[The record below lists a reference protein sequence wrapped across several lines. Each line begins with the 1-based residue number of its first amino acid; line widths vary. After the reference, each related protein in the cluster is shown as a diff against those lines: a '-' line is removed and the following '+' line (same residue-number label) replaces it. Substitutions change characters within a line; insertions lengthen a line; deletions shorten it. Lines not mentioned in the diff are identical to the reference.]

1 MCAFLARM
9 PMRPHDATATAAAVA
24 SLLLL
29 LLPLA
34 APAAARAAAGPATYT
49 LRNTNTGTCLHH
61 IFGTTQVRLEPCEAV
76 PEQQWE
82 LRPEGASLN
91 VAVFDPEKNA
101 RGCVAIGDNWSI
113 RYGQC
118 RTTEAAWSIADGAHS
133 QVRSASGLN
142 DNDLYLTETR
152 SGHLGATPG
161 GTTPSADWIVTEV
174 P

>member
-1 MCAFLARM
+1 M

-29 LLPLA
+29 LLPASAHA
-34 APAAARAAAGPATYT
+34 AEPTPYT
-49 LRNTNTGTCLHH
+49 LRNANTGTCLHH

-82 LRPEGASLN
+82 LRPEGTSLN
-91 VAVFDPEKNA
+91 VAVFDPEKNTW
-101 RGCVAIGDNWSI
+101 GCVAIGDGWSI

-118 RTTEAAWSIADGAHS
+118 RTTEAAWSITDGAHS
-133 QVRSASGLN
+133 RVRSASNLN
-142 DNDLYLTETR
+142 DNDLYLTETQ

-161 GTTPSADWIVTEV
+161 GTTPSADWIVAEV

>member
-1 MCAFLARM
+1 M

-29 LLPLA
+29 PLA
-34 APAAARAAAGPATYT
+34 TPAAARTAAEPATYT

-76 PEQQWE
+76 PEQRWE
-82 LRPEGASLN
+82 LWPEGASLN
-91 VAVFDPEKNA
+91 VAVFDPEKNT
-101 RGCVAIGDNWSI
+101 RGCVAIGDSWSI

-118 RTTEAAWSIADGAHS
+118 RTTEAAWSVADGPHS
-133 QVRSASGLN
+133 RVRSASGLN

-161 GTTPSADWIVTEV
+161 GTTPSASWIVTEV